1 MVKLYR
7 EKIAFRGSYR
17 CKFKSAAELG
27 PAQLVCFI
35 RLELVRAP
43 VTTFVSTFL
52 ANVLKQLLTTFS
64 ISISY
69 TSHMLAKVLSKK
81 ETHLLRC
88 WIPDAC
94 LHANVFPH
102 EVWLVTDL
110 RVVKADQQQLTLQYQ
125 FTVKDQSFIQNA
137 QASTTRRKLLA
148 SQLSH
153 FQSLLARDGHPF
165 RDRDY
170 TFLRDWNKR
179 SF

>member
-69 TSHMLAKVLSKK
+69 TSHMLAKVLSKRK
-81 ETHLLRC
+81 LICYGPRQPMMAPRHLL
-88 WIPDAC
+88 DE
-94 LHANVFPH
+94 VF
-102 EVWLVTDL
+102 
-110 RVVKADQQQLTLQYQ
+110 
-125 FTVKDQSFIQNA
+125 
-137 QASTTRRKLLA
+137 QAYPTKRRPRGRPNITWKL
-148 SQLSH
+148 
-153 FQSLLARDGHPF
+153 
-165 RDRDY
+165 
-170 TFLRDWNKR
+170 
-179 SF
+179 